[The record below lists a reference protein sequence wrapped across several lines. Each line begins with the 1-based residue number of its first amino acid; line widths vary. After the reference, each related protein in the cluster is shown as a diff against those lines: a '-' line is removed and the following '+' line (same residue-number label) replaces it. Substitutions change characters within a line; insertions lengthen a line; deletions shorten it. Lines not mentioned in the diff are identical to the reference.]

1 MTTPAS
7 AQAGDF
13 VICAD
18 DVPLGVVEADEG
30 THLRVRR
37 PREQPPLVWVDKHLI
52 AGMSGSVRLLVN
64 RDELHDGVICM
75 PPGRQREYATLEAVS
90 LLMRRGHAQRQAGA
104 NAESSISQPSG
115 QS

>member
-1 MTTPAS
+1 MTTPAP
-7 AQAGDF
+7 AQAGDT
-13 VICAD
+13 VVCAD

-52 AGMSGSVRLLVN
+52 AGTSGGSVRLLVN

-104 NAESSISQPSG
+104 SAETGVS
-115 QS
+115 